1 MAHQLMD
8 FYEWIRT
15 VDLVPDVYYLEFDE
29 SGAVIGLHP
38 NAGPELVNKIQID
51 DFTALEIHEGRR
63 MLNHFRVDIPTQ
75 TIVEVEKIEL
85 NGLQKIDDILHR
97 IIEKQ
102 WTKIDKP
109 DVEVVYNSNE
119 NLLIFKINPLLKT
132 TDWHGEQEMIFL
144 VTDYNDPNALKKMI
158 KFTVSEIISY
168 PIRVDIALEDR
179 FSVYTRRLFNN
190 YTLEIL

>member
-1 MAHQLMD
+1 
-8 FYEWIRT
+8 
-15 VDLVPDVYYLEFDE
+15 
-29 SGAVIGLHP
+29 
-38 NAGPELVNKIQID
+38 
-51 DFTALEIHEGRR
+51 

-102 WTKIDKP
+102 WTRIDKP